1 MSDVFKIYDD
11 LNKNSK
17 EELLKIAE
25 TLRYIIEFQF
35 SILDRPDWQEK
46 MNSYQNYKE
55 LDEFF
60 WEVINICATIGTE
73 KLEAE
78 VVQADLEELGK

>member
-1 MSDVFKIYDD
+1 MSDVFNIYDD

-17 EELLKIAE
+17 EEFFKMAE
-25 TLRYIIEFQF
+25 TLRHIIEFQF
-35 SILDRPDWQEK
+35 SILDRPDWKEK
-46 MNSYQNYKE
+46 MDSYQNYEE

-60 WEVINICATIGTE
+60 WEVINVCATIGTE

-78 VVQADLEELGK
+78 AAQAELEELGK

>member
-17 EELLKIAE
+17 EELLKMAD

-35 SILDRPDWQEK
+35 SILDRPDWINK
-46 MNSYQNYKE
+46 MNSYQNYEE
-55 LDEFF
+55 LNEFF

-78 VVQADLEELGK
+78 AVQAELEELGK

>member
-17 EELLKIAE
+17 EEFFKMAE
-25 TLRYIIEFQF
+25 ALRHIIEFQF
-35 SILDRPDWQEK
+35 SILDRPDWREK
-46 MNSYQNYKE
+46 MNSYQNYEE

-60 WEVINICATIGTE
+60 WEVINVCATIGTE
-73 KLEAE
+73 KLDAEAA
-78 VVQADLEELGK
+78 QAELEELGK

>member
-1 MSDVFKIYDD
+1 MRDVFTIYED

-17 EELLKIAE
+17 EEFFKMAE

-35 SILDRPDWQEK
+35 SILDRPDWKKK
-46 MNSYQNYKE
+46 MDSYQNYEE

-60 WEVINICATIGTE
+60 WEVINICTAIGTE

-78 VVQADLEELGK
+78 AAQAELEELGK